1 MLIAQVVNP
10 TKVQSFI
17 PTGSWAFFLSIL
29 SYVSQLM
36 LRPLTGPWGGA
47 IQQIFT
53 FSRTTKNEVLV
64 VQLELIIA

>member
-17 PTGSWAFFLSIL
+17 PTGSWAFFLSFL
-29 SYVSQLM
+29 YHVSQLM

-47 IQQIFT
+47 IHQIVNFPT
-53 FSRTTKNEVLV
+53 TTKNEVLA
-64 VQLELIIA
+64 VQLELIDA